1 MVPPGVQFRVAAE
14 RSAGVLRRPERCQR
28 QSLIS
33 CAATLGRSGPTTAGD
48 GHPGTAN
55 AGDGA
60 LPGLAIS
67 AAGQPTFCAPRLS
80 HTWVDTCKSQPS
92 IQTTPPRPCGR
103 PAADI
108 ESRGCAHERR
118 IDRVVIDGPPVLPPS
133 IDEVYEEGIPV
144 CAPLEMPD
152 RYRFHSLRRPRLK
165 LSDAN
170 DPRAGGQSKRSS
182 RNLFHSNAPG
192 LSILTDANL
201 APAEREPS
209 IPSILSKSCSDPVF
223 TVRPK

>member
-1 MVPPGVQFRVAAE
+1 VDRFCDEAKGHGV
-14 RSAGVLRRPERCQR
+14 
-28 QSLIS
+28 
-33 CAATLGRSGPTTAGD
+33 
-48 GHPGTAN
+48 
-55 AGDGA
+55 
-60 LPGLAIS
+60 IS
-67 AAGQPTFCAPRLS
+67 ACWATRS
-80 HTWVDTCKSQPS
+80 SSW
-92 IQTTPPRPCGR
+92 
-103 PAADI
+103 DI

-170 DPRAGGQSKRSS
+170 DPRAGGQSKRLS

-192 LSILTDANL
+192 LPILTDANL

-209 IPSILSKSCSDPVF
+209 IPSILSKCSTPCSQFVQSNVHLRIVLVMAPITRGAVF
-223 TVRPK
+223 FDLIRNERRVSPLTDRLKGRSLSASGRFE

>member
-118 IDRVVIDGPPVLPPS
+118 IDRVVIDGPPFDLIRNERCVS
-133 IDEVYEEGIPV
+133 
-144 CAPLEMPD
+144 PLTD
-152 RYRFHSLRRPRLK
+152 RLK
-165 LSDAN
+165 
-170 DPRAGGQSKRSS
+170 GRSRS
-182 RNLFHSNAPG
+182 ASGRF
-192 LSILTDANL
+192 
-201 APAEREPS
+201 E
-209 IPSILSKSCSDPVF
+209 
-223 TVRPK
+223 